1 MIVANHVAEIDLP
14 HGILELREIASDG
27 REEAVGPIMRFPL
40 AVLLTCAFVSPL
52 VAGPKKVPIIL
63 DTDIGADIDD
73 AMLVNFYGPDQ
84 QQPKATARR
93 QTRPTDLVGM
103 KSLTERLDV
112 VVEPGFV

>member
-1 MIVANHVAEIDLP
+1 MPRVMLGSRNVADAYEFVADLASR
-14 HGILELREIASDG
+14 LRNRVQLTSDDH
-27 REEAVGPIMRFPL
+27 RWYLEAVE
-40 AVLLTCAFVSPL
+40 AAF
-52 VAGPKKVPIIL
+52 
-63 DTDIGADIDD
+63 GADIDD